1 MSNRLGANKRPAKTP
16 LSVRQQLKDPS
27 APFDPLR
34 LWSTGHKHDGRKVV
48 LVIAIAVAFVVY
60 LTTI

>member
-1 MSNRLGANKRPAKTP
+1 MSNRLGRNVKPAKAQS
-16 LSVRQQLKDPS
+16 SVRQQLRDPN

-48 LVIAIAVAFVVY
+48 LVVAIGIALISY
-60 LTTI
+60 LTM